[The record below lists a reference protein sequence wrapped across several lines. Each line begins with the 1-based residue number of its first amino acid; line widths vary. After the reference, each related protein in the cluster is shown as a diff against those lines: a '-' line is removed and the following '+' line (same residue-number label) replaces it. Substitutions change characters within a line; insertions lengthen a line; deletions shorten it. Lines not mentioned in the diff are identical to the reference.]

1 MRGLLIAGNWKM
13 NGLIGESVQLIKEI
27 QPANNEKIEIVLAPP
42 FTALHAVNAY
52 LSKDDSGQINNFF
65 LAAQDV
71 FWEEKGAYTG
81 EVSPEMLANTGCY
94 YVIIGHSERRQF
106 FHETNKTVNKKI
118 KASLKA
124 NLQCIVC
131 IGETLEQRENGNTFS
146 IIESQIKEGFANISS
161 EELDKCIIAYE
172 PVWAIGTG
180 KTATPEQAEEI
191 HQFIRKK
198 IEEIF
203 NKFSSEKMK
212 ILYGG
217 SVNPGNVEGLLSKED
232 IDGALVGGAS
242 LKAESFN
249 KIIQAGENTI
259 NN

>member
-27 QPANNEKIEIVLAPP
+27 QPANNEKIKVVVAPP
-42 FTALHAVNAY
+42 FTAIHAVNAY

-81 EVSPEMLANTGCY
+81 EVSPEMLANTGCH

-106 FHETNKTVNKKI
+106 FNETNKTVNKKI

-146 IIESQIKEGFANISS
+146 TIESQIEEGFANISS

-217 SVNPGNVEGLLSKED
+217 SVNPGNAGGLLSKEN

-242 LKAESFN
+242 LKAELFN

>member
-161 EELDKCIIAYE
+161 KELDMCIIA
-172 PVWAIGTG
+172 
-180 KTATPEQAEEI
+180 
-191 HQFIRKK
+191 
-198 IEEIF
+198 
-203 NKFSSEKMK
+203 
-212 ILYGG
+212 
-217 SVNPGNVEGLLSKED
+217 
-232 IDGALVGGAS
+232 
-242 LKAESFN
+242 
-249 KIIQAGENTI
+249 TI
-259 NN
+259 NTSCFGTVRAKHLINRFVQNNTR

>member
-1 MRGLLIAGNWKM
+1 MRDLLIAGNWKM
-13 NGLIGESVQLIKEI
+13 NGFVGEAVQLVKEI
-27 QPANNEKIEIVLAPP
+27 QPGKTKDIEIVIAPP
-42 FTALHAVNAY
+42 FTALYAVNQY
-52 LSKDDSGQINNFF
+52 LSDINSGKNNIL

-81 EVSPEMLANTGCY
+81 EISPAMLANIGCH
-94 YVIIGHSERRQF
+94 YVIIGHSERRQYF
-106 FHETNKTVNKKI
+106 YETNESVNKKI
-118 KASLKA
+118 KASLNADLK
-124 NLQCIVC
+124 CIVC

-161 EELDKCIIAYE
+161 EEMEKCIIAYE

-180 KTATPEQAEEI
+180 KTASPEQADEV
-191 HQFIRKK
+191 HKFIREK
-198 IEEIF
+198 IKGNF
-203 NKFSSEKMK
+203 NQTSSEKIK

-217 SVNPGNVEGLLSKED
+217 SVNPDSAEGLLSKKD

-249 KIIQAGENTI
+249 KIIQAGEKTI
-259 NN
+259 IN